1 MTSSL
6 KSNNKGMVFVDENFL
21 NNQLQSYVQVR
32 ELHTY
37 TEQQLTKTANDF
49 NEKLSHYVRN
59 EDLNDKFIELLKDKR
74 DSFRF
79 WLPVVLSSIISLVV
93 AYLTSHN

>member
-37 TEQQLTKTANDF
+37 TEQQLTKTANDL

>member
-74 DSFRF
+74 DPFRF
-79 WLPVVLSSIISLVV
+79 WLPVVLLSIISLVV